1 MIQVNVK
8 CPKCGKSLMDEKHKI
23 NEHPSVKVM
32 IEHKNKRGW
41 VRLSSLYGSYNLES
55 ELLIPEGESVRF
67 FCPFCESDLAGTR
80 KCEKCDAA
88 MIPLK
93 FSDGG
98 FVEIC
103 SRKGCKKHL
112 IEFENLENEL
122 KAFYNAYPLFFK
134 PK

>member
-1 MIQVNVK
+1 MIQVKVK
-8 CPKCGKSLMDEKHKI
+8 CPKCGKSLMDEEHKI
-23 NEHPSVKVM
+23 DEHPSVKIVA
-32 IEHKNKRGW
+32 EHKNKRFW

-55 ELLIPEGESVRF
+55 EFVIPEGEEVGV
-67 FCPFCESDLAGTR
+67 FCPFCEADLAGTR
-80 KCEKCDAA
+80 KCEECAAA

-93 FSDGG
+93 FFDGG
-98 FVEIC
+98 VVEIC

-122 KAFYNAYPLFFK
+122 RAFYNAYPLFFK